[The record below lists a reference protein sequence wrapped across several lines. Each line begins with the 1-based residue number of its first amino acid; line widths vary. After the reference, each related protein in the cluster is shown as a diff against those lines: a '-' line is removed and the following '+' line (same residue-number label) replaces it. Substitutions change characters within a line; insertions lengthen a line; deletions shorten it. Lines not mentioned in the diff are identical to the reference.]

1 MNKLPKKILG
11 ISAYYHD
18 AAAVLIVNGEIIA
31 AVQEERF
38 TREKHTDK
46 FPVNSIQYCLEEAGL
61 SIDELDAVV
70 FYEKPFLKFERLLQT
85 YYSSAPSGIVS
96 FLTAIPVWIGE
107 KLFLKRKIKAALF
120 EIESY
125 DKKKLKLLFSS
136 HHLSHAASS
145 FFSSSFEKAAVLT
158 IDGVGE
164 WSTVSIGIGEGNTIK
179 MIKEMVFP
187 HSVGL
192 LYSSFTYYLGFKVN
206 SGEYKLMG
214 LAPYGVKDSEQTNR
228 FIQIIKSK
236 LVDIKSDGS
245 IWLNQD
251 YFDYVSGLKM
261 VKNAKWEK
269 LFGIKKRE
277 DSDEILQ
284 IHCNLAY
291 AIQAVTEDIVV
302 KLALEAKKITGA
314 EYLTMA
320 GGVALN
326 CVANGKILEQN
337 IYKDIFIQPA
347 SGDSGGALGA
357 ALAVHYLYY
366 NEKRNPTL
374 TDNMK
379 GCFLGPSYS
388 EKEINSMI
396 KKTKAVATKT
406 VDEKQLLNEVAEQ
419 IANNKIVGWFQGRM
433 EFGPRAL
440 GNRSILANP
449 THPEM
454 QKKLNLKIKYR
465 EGFRPFA
472 PSILVEDF
480 SDYFFFNKPSPYMLF
495 TAEVR
500 ESFRNELPKNY
511 NDFSFWDKLHA
522 PRSVIP
528 AVTHLDY
535 SARLQT
541 VNKETN
547 PLFHKLLTVIK
558 EKTGYGILVNTSF
571 NVRGEPIVCSP
582 EEAFKCFMGTDMD
595 FLVIENFLFEKTKQ
609 PYWENKEKWAAAVR
623 ND

>member
-1 MNKLPKKILG
+1 MNKLSKKILG

-18 AAAVLIVNGEIIA
+18 AAAVLLVDGDIIA

-38 TREKHTDK
+38 TREKHTEK
-46 FPVNSIQYCLEEAGL
+46 FPINSIRYCLEEAGL

-85 YYSSAPSGIVS
+85 YYSCAPKGIIS
-96 FLTAIPVWIGE
+96 FLKAMPVWLGE
-107 KLFLKRKIKAALF
+107 KLFLKKKIKEALF
-120 EIESY
+120 EIEPY
-125 DKKKLKLLFSS
+125 DKNQLKLLFSS

-145 FFSSSFEKAAVLT
+145 FFSSPFEKAAVLT

-164 WSTVSIGIGEGNTIK
+164 WSTVSIGIGEANSIR
-179 MIKEMVFP
+179 MLKEMVFP

-214 LAPYGVKDSEQTNR
+214 LAPYGNREAEQTAR

-261 VKNAKWEK
+261 VNNVKWER

-284 IHCNLAY
+284 SHCNLAF
-291 AIQAVTEDIVV
+291 AIQAVTEEIVIQ
-302 KLALEAKKITGA
+302 LALEAKKITGA

-326 CVANGKILEQN
+326 CVVNGKLLDQN
-337 IYKDIFIQPA
+337 IFKDIFIQPA

-357 ALAVHYLYY
+357 ALAVHHLYF
-366 NEKRNPTL
+366 NEKRNL
-374 TDNMK
+374 TASDSMK

-388 EKEINSMI
+388 EKEIIGML
-396 KKTKAVATKT
+396 KKMKAVAKKMGN
-406 VDEKQLLNEVAEQ
+406 EEQLLDAVAEKLVS
-419 IANNKIVGWFQGRM
+419 NKIVGWFQGRM

-449 THPEM
+449 CTLEM

-472 PSILVEDF
+472 PSILAEDF
-480 SDYFFFNKPSPYMLF
+480 SDYFKINTPSPYMLF

-500 ESFRNELPKNY
+500 EKFRNVLPINY
-511 NDFSFWDKLHA
+511 NDLNFWDKLYV

-535 SARLQT
+535 SARIQT
-541 VNKETN
+541 VHKETN
-547 PLFHKLLTVIK
+547 PLFHKLLSVFK
-558 EKTGYGILVNTSF
+558 ENTGYGILVNTSF
-571 NVRGEPIVCSP
+571 NVRGEPIVCTP
-582 EEAFKCFMGTDMD
+582 EEAYRCFMGTDMD
-595 FLVIENFLFEKTKQ
+595 YLVIENFLFKKTDQ
-609 PYWENKEKWAAAVR
+609 PSWEDKEKWATTCR
-623 ND
+623 KD

>member
-1 MNKLPKKILG
+1 MNKPIKKIVG

-18 AAAVLIVNGEIIA
+18 AAAVLIIDGEIIA

-46 FPVNSIQYCLEEAGL
+46 FPINSIRYCLEEAGL
-61 SIDELDAVV
+61 SIDELDAIV

-85 YYSSAPSGIVS
+85 YYSCAPSGIIS
-96 FLTAIPVWIGE
+96 FLKAIPVWLGE
-107 KLFLKRKIKAALF
+107 KLFLKKKIKEALF

-145 FFSSSFEKAAVLT
+145 FFSSPFEKAAVLT

-164 WSTVSIGIGEGNTIK
+164 WSTVSIGIGEGNTFR

-214 LAPYGVKDSEQTNR
+214 LAPYGDKNSEQTSQ

-236 LVDIKSDGS
+236 LVDIKYDGS

-261 VKNAKWEK
+261 VKNEKWEK
-269 LFGIKKRE
+269 LFGFKKRE

-284 IHCNLAY
+284 SHCNLAF
-291 AIQAVTEDIVV
+291 AIQAVTEEIVT

-314 EYLTMA
+314 NYLTMA

-326 CVANGKILEQN
+326 CVANGKLLEQN
-337 IYKDIFIQPA
+337 IFTDIFIQPA

-366 NEKRNPTL
+366 NEKRNVISS
-374 TDNMK
+374 DSMK

-388 EKEINSMI
+388 EKEIILMAR
-396 KKTKAVATKT
+396 KLKAVANKIP
-406 VDEKQLLNEVAEQ
+406 DEKQLLDEVANQ
-419 IANNKIVGWFQGRM
+419 LANNKIVGWFQGRM

-449 THPEM
+449 CNPEM

-472 PSILVEDF
+472 PSVLAEDF
-480 SDYFFFNKPSPYMLF
+480 SDYFKINKQSPYMLF

-500 ESFRNELPKNY
+500 ESFRNELPKDY
-511 NDFSFWDKLHA
+511 DDLSFWDKLYV

-535 SARLQT
+535 SARIQT
-541 VNKETN
+541 VHKETN
-547 PLFHKLLTVIK
+547 PLFHKLLSVFK

-582 EEAFKCFMGTDMD
+582 EEAYRCFMGTDMD
-595 FLVIENFLFEKTKQ
+595 CLVIENFLFKKTDQ
-609 PYWENKEKWAAAVR
+609 PSWENKEKWAAVYR

>member
-1 MNKLPKKILG
+1 MNKFPKKILG

-18 AAAVLIVNGEIIA
+18 AAAVLIVDGEIVA

-70 FYEKPFLKFERLLQT
+70 FYEKPFLKFERILQT

-96 FLTAIPVWIGE
+96 FLKAIPIWLGE
-107 KLFLKRKIKAALF
+107 KLFLKRKIKEALF
-120 EIESY
+120 DIETY

-145 FFSSSFEKAAVLT
+145 FFPSPFEKAAVLT

-164 WSTVSIGIGEGNTIK
+164 WSTVSIGIGEGNDIR

-206 SGEYKLMG
+206 SGEYKMMG
-214 LAPYGVKDSEQTNR
+214 LAPYGDKNSEQTIR
-228 FIQIIKSK
+228 FIQIVKSK

-245 IWLNQD
+245 LWLNQD

-291 AIQAVTEDIVV
+291 AIQAVTEEIVV

-326 CVANGKILEQN
+326 CVANGKILEQY
-337 IYKDIFIQPA
+337 IFKDIFIQPA

-374 TDNMK
+374 PDSMK

-388 EKEINSMI
+388 EKEIIGMM
-396 KKTKAVATKT
+396 KKMKAVAIKK

-449 THPEM
+449 CNPEM

-480 SDYFFFNKPSPYMLF
+480 SDYFKINKPSPYMLF

-511 NDFSFWDKLHA
+511 HDLSFWDKLYV

-547 PLFHKLLTVIK
+547 PLFHELLSVIK

-582 EEAFKCFMGTDMD
+582 EEAFRCFMGTNMD

-609 PYWENKEKWAAAVR
+609 PNWKNKEKWVADVR